1 MGLFFALV
9 MMGISRLQTR
19 YTSHKTSSAEE
30 FNSASRSV
38 PPGLIAAGIVS
49 AWTWAATL
57 LQSSAT
63 AYKFGLS
70 GPWWYASGATI
81 QSRFRCHSTIRT
93 LADAIV
99 LLFAM
104 IASKLKQH
112 APHCHTYLEIIRAR
126 WGAVAHITFLF
137 FGLATNIIV
146 STMLILGGSAT
157 VTDLTGMSTVA
168 ACFLI
173 PLGVSIYVLT
183 GGMRATLIADY
194 SHTLVLYCILI
205 SFALIAYGSSSLIG
219 SPARMWELLHQASQ
233 EHPISG
239 NAQGSYLTMRSKS
252 GLIFGVL
259 NIVGNFVSILYMSRL
274 SH

>member
-1 MGLFFALV
+1 MGLFFSAFIVLITKV
-9 MMGISRLQTR
+9 QAR
-19 YTSHKTSSAEE
+19 YTKWKPSSAEE

-81 QSRFRCHSTIRT
+81 Q
-93 LADAIV
+93 V

-104 IASKLKQH
+104 IAAKLKLH
-112 APHCHTYLEIIRAR
+112 APYCHTFLEIIRAR
-126 WGAVAHITFLF
+126 WGAVAHIVFLF

-157 VTDLTGMSTVA
+157 VTDLTGMNTIA

-173 PLGVSIYVLT
+173 PC
-183 GGMRATLIADY
+183 GM
-194 SHTLVLYCILI
+194 
-205 SFALIAYGSSSLIG
+205 
-219 SPARMWELLHQASQ
+219 
-233 EHPISG
+233 
-239 NAQGSYLTMRSKS
+239 
-252 GLIFGVL
+252 
-259 NIVGNFVSILYMSRL
+259 
-274 SH
+274 

>member
-1 MGLFFALV
+1 
-9 MMGISRLQTR
+9 
-19 YTSHKTSSAEE
+19 
-30 FNSASRSV
+30 
-38 PPGLIAAGIVS
+38 
-49 AWTWAATL
+49 
-57 LQSSAT
+57 
-63 AYKFGLS
+63 
-70 GPWWYASGATI
+70 
-81 QSRFRCHSTIRT
+81 
-93 LADAIV
+93 
-99 LLFAM
+99 M

-157 VTDLTGMSTVA
+157 VSDLTGMSTVA

-173 PLGVSIYVLT
+173 PMGVSIYVLT

-233 EHPISG
+233 EHPVSG

-259 NIVGNFVSILYMSRL
+259 NIVGNFVSLTLPVRIHCRL
-274 SH
+274 